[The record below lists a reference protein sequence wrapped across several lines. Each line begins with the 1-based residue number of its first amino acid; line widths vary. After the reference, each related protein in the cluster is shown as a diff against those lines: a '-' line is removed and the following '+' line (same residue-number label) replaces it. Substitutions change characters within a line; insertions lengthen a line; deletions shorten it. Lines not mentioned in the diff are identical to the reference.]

1 MESVFCIYGIE
12 AIIMS
17 RKKKTIPVLEHLRKC
32 QQSELNAELMYLTLA
47 KRTKVEK
54 DKEIF
59 LKIASQKKRHSEI
72 FRHLTNMDM
81 KPKKRRA
88 FIVAYLYDVF
98 DRKGLYP
105 IIAFLEY
112 RAHFRTDELA
122 RKFSSVREVW
132 RDQKLHGDMVAKL
145 VY

>member
-1 MESVFCIYGIE
+1 MYGIE
-12 AIIMS
+12 AIVMS
-17 RKKKTIPVLEHLRKC
+17 RKKKTVPILDRLRKC

-54 DKEIF
+54 DRETF
-59 LKIASQKKRHSEI
+59 LKIANQKKRHSEL
-72 FRHLTNMDM
+72 FRHLTNVDM
-81 KPKKRRA
+81 KPKRKRA
-88 FIVAYLYDVF
+88 FIVAYLYDIF

-105 IIAFLEY
+105 LIAFLEY

-122 RKFSSVREVW
+122 RRFSSLREVW
-132 RDQKLHGDMVAKL
+132 RDQKTHGDMVVKL